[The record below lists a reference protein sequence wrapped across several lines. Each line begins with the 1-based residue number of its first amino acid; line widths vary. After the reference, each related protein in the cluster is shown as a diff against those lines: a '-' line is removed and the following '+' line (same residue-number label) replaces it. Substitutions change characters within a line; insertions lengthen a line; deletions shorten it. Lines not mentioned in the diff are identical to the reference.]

1 MKTSN
6 VNHKQSRSSSFG
18 TSLETS
24 WVYLIKGSQENK
36 RELLYWHNVK
46 LALAQETDLL
56 STITI
61 NKNTDSKKAHQS
73 MKRVFKKKS

>member
-24 WVYLIKGSQENK
+24 WVYLIKGSQEKK
-36 RELLYWHNVK
+36 RELQYGHNVK

-61 NKNTDSKKAHQS
+61 NKNTDSKKAIS
-73 MKRVFKKKS
+73 INEKSL